1 MSHVISVLSPNDG
14 EVLFYP
20 LVVICGTTKKRKA
33 KCVYV
38 LGYDKR
44 DLAYNEKSEA
54 ATFPVRNRKF
64 KALFHLQPGINHI
77 KISHS
82 SHFTNF
88 KTLTLSHALFPT
100 DSPRIR
106 LVYLLTSDSNGVFQ
120 TPDPLTQE
128 DALNEGPQRLLIAGL
143 MIQAAT
149 AEMLHNEGFGRRT
162 FALTPEV
169 MTFRLSGLNAA
180 KALELE
186 DQDLYRHIASELS
199 STPNRSEIIDIVVM
213 SFTRKIN
220 GRLFAHTALG
230 GGQLA
235 LFGGASIFTWPSS
248 VRDICPTFLD
258 ARPIDSDR
266 FFDDSGGRGAQLGR
280 RASTSTTIGALLH
293 ELGHCFSLP
302 HPCADA
308 NANGGGI
315 MSRGFD
321 DFDRLFVQPGE
332 DDLIPFWDRGS
343 AVRLRHHRFLQFPSE
358 RQAKKIARLRSVL
371 PSSSSH
377 ARIQK
382 KGGTISAIN
391 SGPFANP
398 MRFPKPKTLLDEE
411 LPSIPTFGPPVIEK
425 MGNGDVRVS
434 STVGLGHIGY
444 YRNRDNASHDEF
456 LKTHP
461 TSYILP
467 SLIQL
472 RKRCCAGCSDLITI
486 SAMDVDGQITEQDYL
501 DIPVK

>member
-1 MSHVISVLSPNDG
+1 MSHVISILSPADG

-20 LVVICGTTKKRKA
+20 LAVICGTTTEREA
-33 KCVYV
+33 KSVHV
-38 LGYDKR
+38 LRYDKH

-54 ATFPVRNRKF
+54 ETFPVRNGKF
-64 KALFHLQPGINHI
+64 KALFLLRPGTNHI

-82 SHFTNF
+82 SGFTKF
-88 KTLTLSHALFPT
+88 KTFSLSHALFPA
-100 DSPRIR
+100 DSPRVR
-106 LVYLLTSDSNGVFQ
+106 LVYLLTSDSNGIFQ

-128 DALNEGPQRLLIAGL
+128 DALNEGPRRLLTAGL

-149 AEMLHNEGFGRRT
+149 AEMLHNQGLGRRT
-162 FALTPEV
+162 FALAPEV
-169 MTFRLSGLNAA
+169 MTYRLHGLNSA
-180 KALELE
+180 KALGLE
-186 DQDLYRHIASELS
+186 DQDLYHHIADELS
-199 STPNRSEIIDIVVM
+199 STPDRSEIIDIVVM
-213 SFTRKIN
+213 SFTRKKN

-235 LFGGASIFTWPSS
+235 LFGGASMFTWPSS
-248 VRDICPTFLD
+248 VRDICPAFLD

-266 FFDDSGGRGAQLGR
+266 FFDDSGGRGARLGR

-293 ELGHCFSLP
+293 ELGHCLSLP

-308 NANGGGI
+308 DANGGGI

-321 DFDRLFVQPGE
+321 DFDRLFIQPGE

-358 RQAKKIARLRSVL
+358 QKAKKIARLRSIL
-371 PSSSSH
+371 PSSSSYV
-377 ARIQK
+377 RIQK
-382 KGGTISAIN
+382 KEETIPAID
-391 SGPFANP
+391 SGPFSNP
-398 MRFPKPKTLLDEE
+398 MPSPKPKTLLDE
-411 LPSIPTFGPPVIEK
+411 LPDTPTFGPPVIEK
-425 MGNGDVRVS
+425 MENGDVRVS

-461 TSYILP
+461 TSYVLP

-472 RKRCCAGCSDLITI
+472 REKCCAGCSDLITI
-486 SAMDVDGQITEQDYL
+486 SAMDIDGQITEQDYL
-501 DIPVK
+501 DIPAK